1 MKTVKI
7 ACSLL
12 GIAGVCLGWPGC
24 GNGAASASPE
34 IETDTLIDL
43 GKFPISRDT
52 VFNVVYRNAGTEP
65 WQRDRIET
73 SCGPSAGSRRYG
85 FGAFAR
91 TPDRSGALR
100 AGGRFDCGGVRS
112 ACQDIGKRIR
122 TEQIKAS
129 FLYRIYATAGRFG
142 VGK

>member
-65 WQRDRIET
+65 LQIDRIET
-73 SCGPSAGSRRYG
+73 TCGCQIGRASCRER
-85 FGAFAR
+85 
-91 TPDRSGALR
+91 
-100 AGGRFDCGGVRS
+100 V
-112 ACQDIGKRIR
+112 
-122 TEQIKAS
+122 
-129 FLYRIYATAGRFG
+129 
-142 VGK
+142 

>member
-65 WQRDRIET
+65 LQIDRIET
-73 SCGPSAGSRRYG
+73 TCGCLSVVSLRPRPLAPGDTASVRLRVHPVFPGHFEHEADLIAEGYDLPVRISVKG
-85 FGAFAR
+85 FG
-91 TPDRSGALR
+91 
-100 AGGRFDCGGVRS
+100 
-112 ACQDIGKRIR
+112 QNK
-122 TEQIKAS
+122 
-129 FLYRIYATAGRFG
+129 
-142 VGK
+142 